1 MIAAARH
8 AAVGGAFLG
17 ASGVALG
24 AFGAHALRARIPAD
38 LLEVFR
44 TGVLY
49 QLVHA
54 VALLGI
60 AGFADKLRRP
70 TLTVALFV
78 GGVVVFSGSL
88 YTLAISGV
96 RTWGAVT
103 PVGGVSLIAGW
114 LVLLFSVGRRVG

>member
-1 MIAAARH
+1 MA
-8 AAVGGAFLG
+8 GAFLG

-60 AGFADKLRRP
+60 AGFADKLHRP

-88 YTLAISGV
+88 YTLAMSGV
-96 RTWGAVT
+96 RTWGAIT

-114 LVLLFSVGRRVG
+114 LVLLFSVGRRGG